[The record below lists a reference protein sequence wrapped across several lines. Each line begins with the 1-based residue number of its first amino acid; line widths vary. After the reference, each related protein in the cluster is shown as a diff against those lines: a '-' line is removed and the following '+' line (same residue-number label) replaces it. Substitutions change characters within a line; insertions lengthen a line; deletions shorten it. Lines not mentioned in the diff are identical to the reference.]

1 MKTIKIENKHLGNMY
16 LDTSEEER
24 IKLLDS
30 NKEYV
35 GYIGYLEFEKG
46 YIEEII
52 NKLSEIKHISEIV
65 NLGFCSNMIFGKSVD
80 DLAEVYQE
88 YINHNSIFGKEINL
102 IEAKEEISDYINVI
116 GNNYFLVDYDEL

>member
-1 MKTIKIENKHLGNMY
+1 MEEIKIENKTLGTMY
-16 LDTSEEER
+16 LDLFEEER

-30 NKEYV
+30 NKNYV
-35 GYIGYLEFEKG
+35 GYICYLEFEKG

-65 NLGFCSNMIFGKSVD
+65 DLGFCNNMIFGKSVD

-88 YINHNSIFGKEINL
+88 YINHNSIFGEEINL
-102 IEAKEEISDYINVI
+102 IEAKEEISSYINVI
-116 GNNYFLVDYDEL
+116 GDNYFLVDYDEL